1 MSLIP
6 RNFYLD
12 DIFEDMP
19 RMPKVHDLHA
29 MKCDVYEKDGNYNIE
44 MDIPGYD
51 KKDISIECEDGIL
64 TISAEKNNEVNE
76 ENEDKKYIRRER
88 VYGRITRSFNFA
100 DIDEDGISADFNNG
114 ILTVVIPKS
123 QKQESKRIIE
133 IN

>member
-12 DIFEDMP
+12 DIFSDLATTP
-19 RMPKVHDLHA
+19 RSND

-44 MDIPGYD
+44 LDIPGYN
-51 KKDISIECEDGIL
+51 KEDIKIECEDGIL
-64 TISAEKNNEVNE
+64 SVTAEKKNEYNE

-88 VYGRITRSFNFA
+88 VYGKVTRTFSLS
-100 DIDEDGISADFNNG
+100 DIDEDAIKAEFKDG
-114 ILTVVIPKS
+114 ILKIAIPKS
-123 QKQESKRIIE
+123 EKVESKKVIE

>member
-12 DIFEDMP
+12 DIFSDLATTP
-19 RMPKVHDLHA
+19 RSND

-44 MDIPGYD
+44 LDIPGYN
-51 KKDISIECEDGIL
+51 KEDIKIECEDGIL
-64 TISAEKNNEVNE
+64 SVTAEKKNEYNE

-88 VYGRITRSFNFA
+88 VYGKVTRTFSFS
-100 DIDEDGISADFNNG
+100 DIDEDAIKAEFKDG
-114 ILTVVIPKS
+114 ILKIAIPKS
-123 QKQESKRIIE
+123 EKVESKKVIE